1 MDQRRATEKQVAASD
16 YEARRTAASS
26 SEAAVSSSGQILFS
40 LFANGRDASDHAW
53 YTGTRT
59 ARKRRRR
66 HHEAGLLPRHWKRR
80 GAPPSALE
88 ASPTPS
94 GPPEAFRGLPGAV
107 GSLRDDLHVINKMSG
122 TSACSILYSVW
133 FGPGLE
139 ASISNTSKNDLRLDD
154 IKIVVQSRDNDKINL
169 RVDLTGEETQ
179 KAFDAVLTNLAG
191 TAPPVPGFRRKK
203 GGLFTQTRSYW
214 H

>member
-1 MDQRRATEKQVAASD
+1 MIMVSRVAKLAEDVALAYVQKMKHKRQLQALCLKFEMLQMKSL
-16 YEARRTAASS
+16 
-26 SEAAVSSSGQILFS
+26 LFPY
-40 LFANGRDASDHAW
+40 GRDSRNWPWSVHA
-53 YTGTRT
+53 
-59 ARKRRRR
+59 
-66 HHEAGLLPRHWKRR
+66 
-80 GAPPSALE
+80 
-88 ASPTPS
+88 
-94 GPPEAFRGLPGAV
+94 V
-107 GSLRDDLHVINKMSG
+107 
-122 TSACSILYSVW
+122 
-133 FGPGLE
+133 GPGLE

-214 H
+214 Q